1 MSSDIHIEKDNE
13 DTNKKVNLYSSN
25 FSGSQLEY
33 GIQDGFS
40 TPPPKSR
47 KEDNKL
53 KIEPKTPKKKSG
65 KFFFPSIIE
74 KKKSDLFGIYNN
86 NIDDSSF
93 PSSPTFNIQSVRLR
107 KKDKKTNSITS
118 YFNSTKSSFNSN
130 SKSKSNFDNKFT
142 NSKLKVNLKQKSSQ
156 DQINK
161 NIKPPLLVKPNLSA
175 FNKALKQTK
184 LTFSTK
190 QGREKSNDNSVN
202 KIEENI
208 EDDFSDSG
216 TSNSFDSFSNSID
229 DSSFLFFNNT
239 DHNVKNNNSQNDIFN
254 NFHSEL
260 ESFEGNTY
268 SKSNNE
274 DNEFTI
280 KNNSQGKNLMKKFT
294 EDKEKK
300 LLDKRDIF
308 DIFNDNS
315 NSNLEFSDNL
325 SDKYKNYEESL
336 SPKFNLNI
344 FNNKKIV
351 ENDDRS
357 FYEVSARN
365 IFEAELLLE
374 GESIKE
380 SLQFDDNF
388 YNFSLNKKMS
398 KYTKQN
404 INSFIDDDNNLYKYS
419 KINNNISNTK
429 NNSVKKEKRKITLPN
444 DIWKNIIN
452 YLNFKEILSMSCT
465 SKQMNKIIRELYIW
479 KKIDIYSIFKNN
491 NIKNKNK
498 FLEELLKSVYTSKI
512 EILIFNIDKDIPTPN
527 MISLIIQNCKNLK
540 SLILSDTSISLK
552 HFENKFEKG
561 ERLKSLKYLN
571 INNCYNINY
580 STLKHL
586 VNGCPNLLK
595 LECCNLNL
603 KPGEFGVIQE
613 LQHLQYLNISG
624 NKYLCNL
631 DIKAIYNKENNIKYL
646 DISNC
651 NSLTDRAISF
661 ILKNAQNLETIKI
674 YGSNMRITQNSFY
687 LLTKLKIR
695 NVEYQKRNK

>member
-1 MSSDIHIEKDNE
+1 K
-13 DTNKKVNLYSSN
+13 
-25 FSGSQLEY
+25 F
-33 GIQDGFS
+33 
-40 TPPPKSR
+40 
-47 KEDNKL
+47 
-53 KIEPKTPKKKSG
+53 KT
-65 KFFFPSIIE
+65 
-74 KKKSDLFGIYNN
+74 
-86 NIDDSSF
+86 
-93 PSSPTFNIQSVRLR
+93 
-107 KKDKKTNSITS
+107 
-118 YFNSTKSSFNSN
+118 
-130 SKSKSNFDNKFT
+130 
-142 NSKLKVNLKQKSSQ
+142 KSSQ

-239 DHNVKNNNSQNDIFN
+239 DHNSRK
-254 NFHSEL
+254 
-260 ESFEGNTY
+260 
-268 SKSNNE
+268 K
-274 DNEFTI
+274 
-280 KNNSQGKNLMKKFT
+280 LMKKFT

-374 GESIKE
+374 GEK
-380 SLQFDDNF
+380 
-388 YNFSLNKKMS
+388 
-398 KYTKQN
+398 
-404 INSFIDDDNNLYKYS
+404 
-419 KINNNISNTK
+419 
-429 NNSVKKEKRKITLPN
+429 
-444 DIWKNIIN
+444 
-452 YLNFKEILSMSCT
+452 ILSMSCT

-646 DISNC
+646 DISN
-651 NSLTDRAISF
+651 AI
-661 ILKNAQNLETIKI
+661 
-674 YGSNMRITQNSFY
+674 
-687 LLTKLKIR
+687 
-695 NVEYQKRNK
+695 V